1 MRDESNRRRAWGEIR
16 HSSSVVQ
23 QMGLESGAWVEPSD
37 RCERGACVCFERM
50 LGTPGCHGDRSGAV
64 AVARKVVR
72 VEACHLKK
80 QTPSCGPGEAPG
92 GFTHR
97 EVIMG
102 KRRSRCLSFHC

>member
-1 MRDESNRRRAWGEIR
+1 MEPGWSPRIGA
-16 HSSSVVQ
+16 SVEHV
-23 QMGLESGAWVEPSD
+23 
-37 RCERGACVCFERM
+37 CVFERM

-72 VEACHLKK
+72 VEACHLKSK
-80 QTPSCGPGEAPG
+80 RPPVALVEPPEASHG
-92 GFTHR
+92 

>member
-1 MRDESNRRRAWGEIR
+1 MGEIR

-72 VEACHLKK
+72 VEACHLKSK
-80 QTPSCGPGEAPG
+80 RPPVALLKPPEAS
-92 GFTHR
+92 HR